1 MILVHH
7 QIALRALR
15 KRQRRVMLGVEG
27 SRVGE
32 IRHIQSD
39 VVARI
44 HAPGV
49 LQLGAVDDMDVV
61 PGYDLARIA
70 QVRRLQRGVVAGG
83 HGSAIVDTLGLH
95 REIVACLQAAPVVR
109 LPARRDRQIM
119 LGVEN
124 PAIAELFRL
133 DDDVLVGLHL
143 AFVIESSARGN
154 SDILAG
160 RERAGIGNAGGNDR
174 GGLLDLHLA
183 RVARGPGSRQR
194 GALGHDLGPGLV
206 VERRRRYGHALAH
219 FQIAGI
225 GHRAAGV
232 DLQRPHQANLV
243 GETGVVP
250 RGQVRG
256 ASALGDLRRQRDGV
270 GRDGVIALYR
280 NLAVLGI
287 APGHRDLRAALLD
300 IQASRVVPACHVDAQ
315 LVRAGR
321 RLCAGGD
328 GRRPAA
334 LAGDLHLAFGGHDA
348 VVHDG
353 LGSLDHQ
360 GAGRARRSL
369 ALEGAPVLDA
379 LRLDALGAVRADQE
393 LVRQGAA
400 HLEHALLAGRD
411 VALVDQVA
419 SRAHGDAGAILLV
432 AAVADTA
439 GMADQLAGLDHDRTA
454 IGHERGVGHNRFVL
468 TRFARDR
475 VGDLRTSVHDV
486 DLAPG
491 HGFVVVVDGPQRT
504 IEKQL
509 LRDLHRHRRLA
520 LVPFGS
526 QHALADLALDGG
538 MLEHGRIG
546 RYGDRPVLGQGI
558 VAQQQGAVLRI
569 HDDVALGQH
578 ALMRIAA
585 PDRDI
590 ALGADHHAAGREEI
604 LPQRAARPPWRGGLD
619 SACLQRADADR
630 TGAVDACPAS
640 AGSVHGDALAR
651 ELQRPCDFR
660 RRQAEGPAGGG
671 LKAAIALNRP
681 ELQLLLR
688 ARLQIAGRVDD
699 TQRHGAPRLQIGA
712 CIAHQLR
719 NAHVSRA
726 IDVHRP
732 YGGQRAQVQVLAAL
746 HMQRAASLGRLQR
759 HAGASVQGQ
768 RAARLHGAQIELAAA
783 RHMQTAPAGGGRYA
797 HRILAADPNVAI
809 GVQRVRRHRGS
820 AAHVDRTGGLHRA
833 QRGAAFRPQRN
844 VGKTAGLI
852 DPDRIAPGHADRA
865 VGTEGV
871 RSDRAPAFEPDTA
884 LGGNLA
890 YIQRAVRRNGDPGRA
905 VDALNRHAFAARH
918 GDVVQ
923 RLQLGHGRRARG
935 RYRQLALGRETAQRS
950 LPVAGNPQLPAR
962 VRAIQSHGIA
972 AVHGHGTGRFQ
983 EPGLQRVA
991 RLQRKVGGS
1000 RDVSHRH
1007 GARAGGADLPIRLD
1021 IAQVDGAAAADGDGA
1036 TAAHILGRHAAACL
1050 DADRTEGRHAIDR
1063 QGAVRGD
1070 LHIAIAARTAD
1081 IDAPLAGDIRAAR
1094 CAQVVQI
1101 HLAAPAH
1108 AQFRV
1113 AVRVGHADRLSTLY
1127 ADGAL
1132 GLQVAGRQRSCGN
1145 HGHAACARS
1154 VIQRDL
1160 PLPTHLKLG
1169 TGDQLLRPQVSA
1181 SAYRQRTVARNRTQR
1196 DGLLAV
1202 HVQSPRRRQL
1212 ARLEGAAG
1220 THRQRI
1226 AAGRPQRDGLLAIH
1240 VDPSRRRQLV
1250 RLEGAARVHGQRLT
1264 AARRAKLDGLAARH
1278 QQRPP
1283 GIQQRGLYL
1292 AAALHREVSNAAGR
1306 RDLHRP
1312 AARDVHRPPP
1322 GGQFAGRHDPRA
1334 LEAERAA
1341 LDRGVAQRD
1350 FALRRHGDGRWR
1362 GQAAELAHAQA

>member
-1 MILVHH
+1 
-7 QIALRALR
+7 
-15 KRQRRVMLGVEG
+15 
-27 SRVGE
+27 
-32 IRHIQSD
+32 
-39 VVARI
+39 
-44 HAPGV
+44 
-49 LQLGAVDDMDVV
+49 
-61 PGYDLARIA
+61 
-70 QVRRLQRGVVAGG
+70 
-83 HGSAIVDTLGLH
+83 
-95 REIVACLQAAPVVR
+95 
-109 LPARRDRQIM
+109 
-119 LGVEN
+119 
-124 PAIAELFRL
+124 
-133 DDDVLVGLHL
+133 
-143 AFVIESSARGN
+143 
-154 SDILAG
+154 
-160 RERAGIGNAGGNDR
+160 
-174 GGLLDLHLA
+174 
-183 RVARGPGSRQR
+183 
-194 GALGHDLGPGLV
+194 
-206 VERRRRYGHALAH
+206 
-219 FQIAGI
+219 
-225 GHRAAGV
+225 
-232 DLQRPHQANLV
+232 
-243 GETGVVP
+243 
-250 RGQVRG
+250 
-256 ASALGDLRRQRDGV
+256 
-270 GRDGVIALYR
+270 
-280 NLAVLGI
+280 
-287 APGHRDLRAALLD
+287 
-300 IQASRVVPACHVDAQ
+300 
-315 LVRAGR
+315 
-321 RLCAGGD
+321 
-328 GRRPAA
+328 
-334 LAGDLHLAFGGHDA
+334 
-348 VVHDG
+348 
-353 LGSLDHQ
+353 
-360 GAGRARRSL
+360 
-369 ALEGAPVLDA
+369 
-379 LRLDALGAVRADQE
+379 
-393 LVRQGAA
+393 
-400 HLEHALLAGRD
+400 
-411 VALVDQVA
+411 
-419 SRAHGDAGAILLV
+419 
-432 AAVADTA
+432 
-439 GMADQLAGLDHDRTA
+439 
-454 IGHERGVGHNRFVL
+454 
-468 TRFARDR
+468 
-475 VGDLRTSVHDV
+475 
-486 DLAPG
+486 
-491 HGFVVVVDGPQRT
+491 
-504 IEKQL
+504 
-509 LRDLHRHRRLA
+509 
-520 LVPFGS
+520 
-526 QHALADLALDGG
+526 
-538 MLEHGRIG
+538 
-546 RYGDRPVLGQGI
+546 
-558 VAQQQGAVLRI
+558 
-569 HDDVALGQH
+569 
-578 ALMRIAA
+578 
-585 PDRDI
+585 
-590 ALGADHHAAGREEI
+590 
-604 LPQRAARPPWRGGLD
+604 
-619 SACLQRADADR
+619 
-630 TGAVDACPAS
+630 
-640 AGSVHGDALAR
+640 
-651 ELQRPCDFR
+651 
-660 RRQAEGPAGGG
+660 
-671 LKAAIALNRP
+671 
-681 ELQLLLR
+681 
-688 ARLQIAGRVDD
+688 
-699 TQRHGAPRLQIGA
+699 
-712 CIAHQLR
+712 
-719 NAHVSRA
+719 
-726 IDVHRP
+726 
-732 YGGQRAQVQVLAAL
+732 
-746 HMQRAASLGRLQR
+746 
-759 HAGASVQGQ
+759 
-768 RAARLHGAQIELAAA
+768 
-783 RHMQTAPAGGGRYA
+783 MQTAPAGGGRYA